1 MLPAEPYL
9 PPPVTCER
17 LAVLG
22 TRAGGTVEGRGADGV
37 SRVEYA
43 LPVHATEEVREF
55 FRPSATVESEPDF
68 VARLPGGRVFG
79 SGNVLSADGRAI
91 ARDVSWDFGKAFEE
105 HWLLS
110 YKKIRRPVSL
120 GGTVAVV
127 ATTLGAGYSHWLLE
141 EWPRLLA
148 LGPSGGGAG
157 KMIVHATQPYARA
170 ALALHGWQGEVIEP
184 GRYAHYV
191 CEQLVVPSMQGSEGR
206 PTPEVVARVRAGVAP
221 WPDAGASPGGE
232 RIYVTREQARRRRV
246 ANEAELWAQ
255 LERRGFVKLRL
266 EELTWREQIHAFR
279 RAKVVV
285 APHGAGLAN
294 LVFCEAGTRV
304 VEFFNRAYVN
314 GNFWRLAALRGLDYR
329 PVVAAGAEPLAQ
341 IAAQG
346 REDIV
351 VDVSVVMRAV

>member
-1 MLPAEPYL
+1 MVTRLFLVRHCQATGQAADAPLTHEGETQSLQLAEFLADAGIEHLVSSPFTRAHTSIEPL
-9 PPPVTCER
+9 AFRLGRDVEIDLR
-17 LAVLG
+17 LAERVLAAPG
-22 TRAGGTVEGRGADGV
+22 LPDWREYLRASFD
-37 SRVEYA
+37 
-43 LPVHATEEVREF
+43 
-55 FRPSATVESEPDF
+55 
-68 VARLPGGRVFG
+68 
-79 SGNVLSADGRAI
+79 
-91 ARDVSWDFGKAFEE
+91 DVD
-105 HWLLS
+105 LCL
-110 YKKIRRPVSL
+110 L
-120 GGTVAVV
+120 GGESSRA
-127 ATTLGAGYSHWLLE
+127 ATT
-141 EWPRLLA
+141 
-148 LGPSGGGAG
+148 
-157 KMIVHATQPYARA
+157 RA
-170 ALALHGWQGEVIEP
+170 ALALHEWQGEVIEP

-191 CEQLVVPSMQGSEGR
+191 CEQLVVPSVPGSEGR

-221 WPDAGASPGGE
+221 WRDAGASPGGE

-329 PVVAAGAEPLAQ
+329 PVVGAGAEPLAQ

-346 REDIV
+346 RENIM
-351 VDVSVVMRAV
+351 VDVSAVMRAV

>member
-1 MLPAEPYL
+1 MPTADPYL

-17 LAVLG
+17 LATLG
-22 TRAGGTVEGRGADGV
+22 VRAGGTVEGWSGV
-37 SRVEYA
+37 AATRVEYA
-43 LPVHATEEVREF
+43 LPVHAVEEVRDF

-79 SGNVLSADGRAI
+79 SGNVLAADGRAI

-120 GGTVAVV
+120 SGTVAVV

-141 EWPRLLA
+141 ELPRLLA
-148 LGPSGGGAG
+148 LGPTAGGAG
-157 KMIVHATQPYARA
+157 KMIAHATQPFARA
-170 ALALHGWQGEVIEP
+170 ALALHGWPGEVIEP
-184 GRYAHYV
+184 GRHSHYV
-191 CEQLVVPSMQGSEGR
+191 CEQLVVPSLPGSEGR
-206 PTPEVVARVRAGVAP
+206 PTPAVVARVREFVAP
-221 WPDAGASPGGE
+221 WPEAGASPWGE
-232 RIYVTREQARRRRV
+232 RIYITREQARRRRV

-255 LERRGFVKLRL
+255 LEPRGFVKLRL

-294 LVFCEAGTRV
+294 LVFCETETKV

-329 PVVAAGAEPLAQ
+329 PVVVAGAEPLAQ
-341 IAAQG
+341 IAARG
-346 REDIV
+346 REEIV
-351 VDVSVVMRAV
+351 ADVPAVMRAV

>member
-1 MLPAEPYL
+1 MP
-9 PPPVTCER
+9 
-17 LAVLG
+17 
-22 TRAGGTVEGRGADGV
+22 
-37 SRVEYA
+37 
-43 LPVHATEEVREF
+43 
-55 FRPSATVESEPDF
+55 
-68 VARLPGGRVFG
+68 
-79 SGNVLSADGRAI
+79 
-91 ARDVSWDFGKAFEE
+91 
-105 HWLLS
+105 
-110 YKKIRRPVSL
+110 
-120 GGTVAVV
+120 
-127 ATTLGAGYSHWLLE
+127 
-141 EWPRLLA
+141 
-148 LGPSGGGAG
+148 
-157 KMIVHATQPYARA
+157 
-170 ALALHGWQGEVIEP
+170 
-184 GRYAHYV
+184 
-191 CEQLVVPSMQGSEGR
+191 GSEGR
-206 PTPEVVARVRAGVAP
+206 PTPEVVTRVRAGVAP

-266 EELTWREQIHAFR
+266 EALTWREQIHAFR

-329 PVVAAGAEPLAQ
+329 PIVAAGAEPLAQ

-351 VDVSVVMRAV
+351 VDVSAVMRAV